1 MVDYSNYALSI
12 TNNDTGIMLTPF
24 DASQFTIIFW
34 FYLKNNANAN
44 IISLKDKNGS
54 IIFRVAVQ
62 QGR

>member
-1 MVDYSNYALSI
+1 MIDYSNYALSI

-44 IISLKDKNGS
+44 IISLKDKNGN